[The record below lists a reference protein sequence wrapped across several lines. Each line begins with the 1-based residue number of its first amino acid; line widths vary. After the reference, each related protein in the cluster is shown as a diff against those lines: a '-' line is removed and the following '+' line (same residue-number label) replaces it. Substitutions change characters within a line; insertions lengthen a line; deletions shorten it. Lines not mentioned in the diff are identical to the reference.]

1 MGPHRQPRLS
11 ASTGRRGRL
20 TARDRD
26 SPSPRSRWNW
36 RGATPRIGSACITS
50 TGIRRGRRALGSR
63 THRRGGE
70 RHPAE
75 RRRGWIRRAG
85 STEARPAPYL
95 AGVAARHG
103 PAGRPR
109 ADRRRARPA
118 RARRL
123 APGVP
128 AAGSFRFGLLMT
140 PKTPEFLPGGHEHA
154 LLTRWFTRLSGSPDV
169 LTAAEQRHHGRLRHR
184 TGRPAAR
191 LRALPH
197 PPGRRPGQPGLGQQR
212 RYAPIPVTAMGSV
225 AQRRRAR
232 RHATSGLTSP
242 AGVRDRGRW
251 PPSYRR
257 HARRRFC
264 YGQIAFLIL
273 KESTAPADAG
283 ISGLHRPRRRRPPVR
298 HTGPRAA
305 RPLRPPHE
313 RAGRPRRR
321 PRP

>member
-1 MGPHRQPRLS
+1 MRRRESGPPASRRPASDGDDVPSGFVRTDVEANGTQLNVVVGGSGEPVPPRHDRPRTWRAWRHVMGPS
-11 ASTGRRGRL
+11 
-20 TARDRD
+20 
-26 SPSPRSRWNW
+26 
-36 RGATPRIGSACITS
+36 
-50 TGIRRGRRALGSR
+50 
-63 THRRGGE
+63 
-70 RHPAE
+70 
-75 RRRGWIRRAG
+75 
-85 STEARPAPYL
+85 
-95 AGVAARHG
+95 
-103 PAGRPR
+103 
-109 ADRRRARPA
+109 ADREPTVVVPDQRG
-118 RARRL
+118 L
-123 APGVP
+123 GDFAPGVS
-128 AAGSFRFGLLMT
+128 AAGSFRFGLLTT
-140 PKTPEFLPGGHEHA
+140 PKTPEFLPGGHERA

-232 RHATSGLTSP
+232 RHATSRLTSP